1 MSKRVIHLSFF
12 TLVLLFAGLVP
23 LSAQSDS
30 VRVLRE
36 GKTAIDSIIVELP
49 KERKPGN
56 ALKWALIPG
65 GGQVFNKAWWKV
77 PLVYGAL
84 LGAVGV
90 ADYNT
95 TNYRRFV
102 TALRSECFG
111 DGIADDC
118 VVTDHEFTGIVTS
131 VDAMVRLRDNF
142 DKSRQTSYIFIFITY
157 ILQGVEAYTDAH
169 LKSFDMDEDLSYFK
183 IKPTM
188 LPGSA
193 PGIGITI
200 PLGLDR
206 NRLRQEAKIGR

>member
-1 MSKRVIHLSFF
+1 MSKRRTNLFLVI
-12 TLVLLFAGLVP
+12 LVLLVAGWTT

-36 GKTAIDSIIVELP
+36 DKTAIDSIVVELP
-49 KERKPGN
+49 KERKPGD

-95 TNYRRFV
+95 TNYQRFV
-102 TALRSECFG
+102 TALRAECFG

-118 VVTDHEFTGIVTS
+118 EVTDHEFTGIVTS

-169 LKSFDMDEDLSYFK
+169 LKNFDMDEDLSYFK

-188 LPGSA
+188 LPGST

-200 PLGLDR
+200 PLGVDR
-206 NRLRQEAKIGR
+206 DRLRQEARIGR

>member
-1 MSKRVIHLSFF
+1 LKRGTTHFLL
-12 TLVLLFAGLVP
+12 TLVLLLAWLP
-23 LSAQSDS
+23 LLSAQSDS
-30 VRVLRE
+30 VRTVRSE
-36 GKTAIDSIIVELP
+36 QAVIDSIVVELP

-90 ADYNT
+90 ADFNT

-102 TALRSECFG
+102 TALRAECFG
-111 DGIADDC
+111 DGIPDDC
-118 VVTDHEFTGIVTS
+118 EVTEHEFTGIVTGT
-131 VDAMVRLRDNF
+131 DAMVRLRNGF
-142 DKSRQTSYIFIFITY
+142 DQDRQTSYIFIFVTY
-157 ILQGVEAYTDAH
+157 LLQGIEAYTDAH

-183 IKPTM
+183 LKPVM

-193 PGIGITI
+193 PGIGIAI
-200 PLGLDR
+200 PLGIDR
-206 NRLRQEAKIGR
+206 NRLRQEARVGR